1 MRPRDARVSLVDVLA
16 ASEAIQQ
23 FVSGESLETY
33 LVDHKL
39 RSAVERQ
46 FEIIG
51 EALNQGRTADPE
63 LIDAVAH
70 ARAIIGFRNQLIHG
84 YALVDDEIVWG
95 NVQLLDELQRDVRS
109 ALRIATEGS

>member
-1 MRPRDARVSLVDVLA
+1 MRSRDARVCLTDVLTA
-16 ASEAIQQ
+16 IESIQQ
-23 FVSGESLETY
+23 FVQGETLDSY
-33 LVDHKL
+33 LSDLKL

-63 LIDAVAH
+63 LIDGTAH
-70 ARAIIGFRNQLIHG
+70 SRAIIGFRNQLIHG

-95 NVQLLDELQRDVRS
+95 NVQLLPELERDVRR
-109 ALRIATEGS
+109 ALG

>member
-1 MRPRDARVSLVDVLA
+1 MRPRDARVCLTDALM

-23 FVSGESLETY
+23 FVRGETLETY
-33 LVDHKL
+33 LTDQKL

-51 EALNQGRTADPE
+51 EALNQGRVADSK
-63 LIDAVAH
+63 LVDTIAH

-95 NVQLLDELQRDVRS
+95 NVQLLPELQRDVRR
-109 ALRIATEGS
+109 ALGSGSS

>member
-1 MRPRDARVSLVDVLA
+1 MHLLDVLA
-16 ASEAIQQ
+16 ASDAIQQ
-23 FVSGESLETY
+23 FVRGETLETY
-33 LVDHKL
+33 LADHKL

-51 EALNQGRTADPE
+51 EALNQARAANSELADS
-63 LIDAVAH
+63 IGH

-95 NVQLLDELQRDVRS
+95 NVLLLPELRRDVQR
-109 ALRIATEGS
+109 ALGDV